1 MPERPDRT
9 ARVAPVTLP
18 LRPPFP
24 SGPPRRVLLLFL
36 DGVGIGEAD
45 PGVNPFFQARLPVLR
60 GLFPGGL
67 PSLERP
73 RGSGPG
79 ARHFPVDATLG
90 VEGLPQSG
98 TGQVAL
104 LTGVNAPRV
113 LGRHFGPWP
122 PVRLRPLLEERNLLR
137 QAMDSG
143 ARVIFANA
151 YPEGYPA
158 SRDRRRVAAPAWAAD
173 AAGLL
178 TRDHRALARREAVAS
193 EIVNDGWRRV
203 LGLTGVPRI
212 SPREAGET
220 LARLTAQA
228 DLTFFAHYA
237 TDLAGHRGGMAGSVE
252 ALERVDAFLGG
263 VLDGLPGDGELL
275 LVSDHGNVEDVRGG
289 HTRNPALG
297 IRVGAAMD
305 RGGDPEDLTEVAGTV
320 ASLLG
325 HREPGGAGVP
335 GAEERAE
342 D

>member
-9 ARVAPVTLP
+9 TRVAPVTPP
-18 LRPPFP
+18 LRPPSP
-24 SGPPRRVLLLFL
+24 AGPPQRLLLLFL

-67 PSLERP
+67 PSLDRP

-122 PVRLRPLLEERNLLR
+122 PVRLRPLLEERNLFR
-137 QAMDSG
+137 RAMDSG

-297 IRVGAAMD
+297 IRVGATMD
-305 RGGDPEDLTEVAGTV
+305 PGGDPEDLTGVAGTV
-320 ASLLG
+320 AALLG
-325 HREPGGAGVP
+325 HREPGSAGAPGAG
-335 GAEERAE
+335 ERTG